1 MNPLSSF
8 LSLSPSSE
16 SPTMKTLKALEELKA
31 QRARVQEAITKSG
44 PEIETARAEVAK
56 AVRNLQEVEAAF
68 LRGLSNEGAVVAA
81 KAAVSSANESLAD
94 KQRAAKVA
102 DSVASQVHTEIWAAE
117 VAHEA
122 ALMKRSNE
130 LIAPIKARLAG
141 DKKTRAG
148 LLEIFGLIAANSS
161 RPGIVDWDSILSDCF
176 PLPNDA
182 EAAAAVTDGK
192 KAVLS

>member
-16 SPTMKTLKALEELKA
+16 SPTMKTLKTLEELKA
-31 QRARVQEAITKSG
+31 QRFRVQAAITKSG
-44 PEIETARAEVAK
+44 PEIEAARAEVAK

-68 LRGLSNEGAVVAA
+68 LRGLSDEGAVVAA
-81 KAAVSSANESLAD
+81 KAAVSSANESMAD

-102 DSVASQVHTEIWAAE
+102 DSVASQVDTEIYAAGA
-117 VAHEA
+117 AHEA
-122 ALMKRSNE
+122 ALMQRSNE

-141 DKKTRAG
+141 DKKTRAS
-148 LLEIFGLIAANSS
+148 LLEIFGLIAANSTQA
-161 RPGIVDWDSILSDCF
+161 GIVEWDRILLDCF
-176 PLPNDA
+176 PWPNDA
-182 EAAAAVTDGK
+182 EASAAVTDGK

>member
-1 MNPLSSF
+1 MNPVSRF

-16 SPTMKTLKALEELKA
+16 SHAMKTLKALEELKA
-31 QRARVQEAITKSG
+31 QRVRVQEAITKSG

-68 LRGLSNEGAVVAA
+68 LRGLSDEGAVVAA
-81 KAAVSSANESLAD
+81 KTAVSSANESLAD

-102 DSVASQVHTEIWAAE
+102 DSVASQVNTEIYAAGA
-117 VAHEA
+117 AHEA
-122 ALMKRSNE
+122 ALMLRSNE

-141 DKKTRAG
+141 DKKTRAS
-148 LLEIFGLIAANSS
+148 LLEIFGLIAANSTL
-161 RPGIVDWDSILSDCF
+161 PGIVEWDRILLDCF
-176 PLPNDA
+176 PWPNDD
-182 EAAAAVTDGK
+182 EASAAVTDGK